1 MSLETIIHA
10 VPEKDHAMVLACFS
24 FRYDHHL
31 VPGLLDN
38 IRPMVHGWVSF
49 DDRNAGAWYSSEP
62 QRRLALLNAARQH
75 GAEWILVVDPD
86 ERFEDGLAT
95 RMPILTG
102 ASDMPVWR
110 VDLFEMF
117 MPDQYRVDGIW
128 GGRSRSRLFP
138 VTDDIHVPDQQ
149 LHADPFAYRRPR
161 RVRASNIACYHLRM
175 IAPARRQLRRDQYAL
190 LDPERKMQDIGYD
203 YLAIEAGAQFAPIA
217 AERQY
222 SPPYVEDGGLWAP
235 PLPADSMTVEDPLHC
250 RLRLIQRSRT
260 RRAPA
265 TTADIAARAANA
277 FAGDA
282 DVALLSGALA
292 LEAGQ
297 TAAAERALA
306 TLLERGAVMA
316 AAAILLGRARLA
328 LGDIEGAKAAAD
340 HAIGLAPTSR
350 AVRKL
355 AADAR
360 RDAGGDIGDQ
370 DALWRRWVKGKAH
383 VRKGTLVPPDAPMTV
398 VMIGFRAQPD
408 LIEAVA
414 SIAEQA
420 PATEIVVVNSG
431 GGDVAQ
437 MLAPWLERLHLIEL
451 EEPHYVGAAR
461 NIGIDASRAPIVAFL
476 AGDCLAAPGWV
487 AERLKAHDG
496 GALAVPSAIVPA
508 YVDNLVSW
516 VSSAALRSTRWPGDA
531 PMQAPGYGMSY
542 ARPLFDQLGYFPVGV
557 GGGEDGYLNRI
568 IEDRI
573 GVDLSTRVV
582 TAHRDPITP
591 LQMARDAWKRGY
603 WRVQWAPEWRKYPDT
618 ARRRNIE
625 AGWGKTLRRARGA
638 LRGVLGGEFV
648 NDPRLCRLLAINAR
662 ARQRGMQQGAS
673 QLNAAARLGEA
684 ADALATADPQAALP
698 IAQEALRLDPCHAG
712 HHLRLAQLHHD
723 LRQWREAVRVAER
736 GAAIAPH
743 DKLVGLLCASLWQLG
758 EEARAVDM
766 AEDAALAAPVNWTMW
781 MIAADYALKLH
792 QPERALVCAHF
803 ALVAAPAS
811 RKAGEL
817 LMRVYRKL
825 GLQPQARIR
834 KESIEYLQ

>member
-10 VPEKDHAMVLACFS
+10 VPEKDHAMVMACFS

-31 VPGLLDN
+31 VSGLLDN

-62 QRRLALLNAARQH
+62 QRRRALLNAARQH

-86 ERFEDGLAT
+86 ERFEDGLAA
-95 RMPILTG
+95 RMPILTS

-117 MPDQYRVDGIW
+117 SPDQYRVDGIW

-161 RVRASNIACYHLRM
+161 RARSSNIACYHLRM
-175 IAPARRQLRRDQYAL
+175 IAPERRQLRRDQYAL

-203 YLAIEAGAQFAPIA
+203 YLAIEAGAQFASIA
-217 AERQY
+217 AERRY
-222 SPPYVEDGGLWAP
+222 SPAYVEDGGLWAP
-235 PLPADSMTVEDPLHC
+235 PLPAGSATVEDPLHC
-250 RLRLIQRSRT
+250 RLRLIQRNRA
-260 RRAPA
+260 RKAPA
-265 TTADIAARAANA
+265 SAADIAARAATA

-292 LEAGQ
+292 LEAEQ
-297 TAAAERALA
+297 TEAAERGLA
-306 TLLERGAVMA
+306 ALLERVPAMA
-316 AAAILLGRARLA
+316 AGGMLLGRARLA
-328 LGDIEGAKAAAD
+328 LGDLEGAKTAAD

-355 AADAR
+355 AADVR
-360 RDAGGDIGDQ
+360 RDAGSDIGAQ
-370 DALWRRWVKGKAH
+370 DALWRRWVKGRTD
-383 VRKGTLVPPDAPMTV
+383 VRKGALVPWNAPMTV
-398 VMIGFRAQPD
+398 VVIGFRAQPE
-408 LIEAVA
+408 LAEAVA
-414 SIAEQA
+414 SIAEQT
-420 PATEIVVVNSG
+420 PQSEIIVVNSG
-431 GGDVAQ
+431 GGEVAP
-437 MLAPWLERLHLIEL
+437 MLAPWLDQLHLIEL

-461 NIGIDASRAPIVAFL
+461 NIGIDASCAPIVAFL

-487 AERLKAHDG
+487 AERLKAHNG

-508 YVDNLVSW
+508 HVDNLVSW

-557 GGGEDGYLNRI
+557 GGGEDSYLNRI
-568 IEDRI
+568 IGDRI
-573 GVDLSTRVV
+573 AVDLSTRVV
-582 TAHRDPITP
+582 TAHRDPVTP

-603 WRVQWAPEWRKYPDT
+603 WRAQWDPEWRKNLD
-618 ARRRNIE
+618 AAKRRNIE
-625 AGWGKTLRRARGA
+625 VGWSRTLKRARGA
-638 LRGVLGGEFV
+638 LGNALGSDFL
-648 NDPRLCRLLAINAR
+648 NDLRVHRLLAINAR
-662 ARQRGMQQGAS
+662 ARQRGMQQGVS
-673 QLNAAARLGEA
+673 RMSAAARLGEV
-684 ADALATADPQAALP
+684 ADGLIASDPQAAMP

-723 LRQWREAVRVAER
+723 LRQWREAARIAEQ

-743 DKLVGLLCASLWQLG
+743 EKLVALLCASLWKGG
-758 EEARAVDM
+758 EGVRAADM
-766 AEDAALAAPVNWTMW
+766 AEEAALAAPVNWTMW
-781 MIAADYALKLH
+781 MIAADYALKLN

-803 ALVAAPAS
+803 AFIAAPAS
-811 RKAGEL
+811 RKVGEL
-817 LMRVYRKL
+817 LMKVYRRL
-825 GLQPQARIR
+825 GMMPHVRAR
-834 KESIEYLQ
+834 KEGIEHLL

>member
-1 MSLETIIHA
+1 MSLETTIHA
-10 VPEKDHAMVLACFS
+10 VPEKDHAMVMACFS

-49 DDRNAGAWYSSEP
+49 DDRSAGAWYSSEP
-62 QRRLALLNAARQH
+62 QRRRALLNAARQH

-95 RMPILTG
+95 RMPFLTG

-117 MPDQYRVDGIW
+117 APDEYRVDGIW

-161 RVRASNIACYHLRM
+161 RARSSNIACYHLRM
-175 IAPARRQLRRDQYAL
+175 IAPERRQLRRDQYAL

-203 YLAIEAGAQFAPIA
+203 YLAIEAGAQFASIA

-222 SPPYVEDGGLWAP
+222 SPAYVEDGGLWAP
-235 PLPADSMTVEDPLHC
+235 PLPAASATVEDPLHC
-250 RLRLIQRSRT
+250 RLRLIQRSRG
-260 RRAPA
+260 RKAPA
-265 TTADIAARAANA
+265 SAADIAARAATA
-277 FAGDA
+277 FAADG

-297 TAAAERALA
+297 TEAAEQGLTALM
-306 TLLERGAVMA
+306 ERMPAMA
-316 AAAILLGRARLA
+316 AGAILLGRARLA
-328 LGDIEGAKAAAD
+328 QGDIEGAKAAAD
-340 HAIGLAPTSR
+340 HAVALAPSSR

-360 RDAGGDIGDQ
+360 RYVEADIGDQ
-370 DALWRRWVKGKAH
+370 DALWRRWVKGGAH
-383 VRKGTLVPPDAPMTV
+383 VRKGALVPSDAAMTV
-398 VMIGFRAQPD
+398 VVMGFRAQPD
-408 LIEAVA
+408 LAEAVA
-414 SIAEQA
+414 SIVEQA
-420 PATEIVVVNSG
+420 PLTEIIVVNSG
-431 GGDVAQ
+431 GGEVAP
-437 MLAPWLERLHLIEL
+437 MLAPWLDQLHLIEL

-487 AERLKAHDG
+487 VERLKAHDG

-542 ARPLFDQLGYFPVGV
+542 ARSLFDQLGYFPVGV
-557 GGGEDGYLNRI
+557 GGGEDSYLNRAI
-568 IEDRI
+568 GDRI

-582 TAHRDPITP
+582 TAHRDPVTP

-603 WRVQWAPEWRKYPDT
+603 WRVQWAPEWRKHPD
-618 ARRRNIE
+618 AAKRRNIE
-625 AGWGKTLRRARGA
+625 AGWGKALRRARNA
-638 LRGVLGGEFV
+638 LGSVLGSDFL
-648 NDPRLCRLLAINAR
+648 NDLRVHRLLAINAR
-662 ARQRGMQQGAS
+662 ARQRGMQQGVGRMS
-673 QLNAAARLGEA
+673 AAARLGEV
-684 ADALATADPQAALP
+684 ADGLIASDPQAAMP

-712 HHLRLAQLHHD
+712 HHLRLAQLHYD
-723 LRQWREAVRVAER
+723 LRQWREAARIAEL

-743 DKLVGLLCASLWQLG
+743 EKLVALLCASLWQLG
-758 EEARAVDM
+758 EQAHAADM
-766 AEDAALAAPVNWTMW
+766 AEEAALAAPVNWTMW
-781 MIAADYALKLH
+781 MIAADYALKLN

-803 ALVAAPAS
+803 AFVAAPAS
-811 RKAGEL
+811 RKVGEL
-817 LMRVYRKL
+817 LMKVYRRL
-825 GLQPQARIR
+825 GLLPQARTR
-834 KESIEYLQ
+834 KEGIEHLQ